1 MIDREFRVGDKVT
14 CNIFG
19 LGEVIEIDDDYI
31 TVIFSNKIIG
41 TYSKDG
47 KYNINTKRTLF
58 ILPKQKP
65 TKQQIK
71 EKFKQ
76 LLDEVEEVEFK
87 FEEKNYCVH
96 SYYDNEDK
104 EYCFFLNNTSTFEFF
119 YYKYIT
125 KQNAERIVEQINK
138 FVKGE

>member
-14 CNIFG
+14 CNMFG
-19 LGEVIEIDDDYI
+19 LGEVIEIDNDYI

-47 KYNINTKRTLF
+47 KYNINLKRTLF
-58 ILPKQKP
+58 ILPPQKP

-76 LLDEVEEVEFK
+76 LLDEVKEVEFK

-104 EYCFFLNNTSTFEFF
+104 KYCFFLNNTSTFEFF
-119 YYKYIT
+119 I
-125 KQNAERIVEQINK
+125 INI
-138 FVKGE
+138 